1 MSVNA
6 AVCFT
11 HMLITA
17 DHYCY
22 SRHIVVRDMQTDI
35 SYSLILLCHEYSL
48 TDIPYRSNTT
58 VFAADGWMS
67 LSVLLYFIFWCVYAC
82 ECRRYMLCVHQY
94 ISVLLFTLASR
105 SLDGRLQ
112 VSQKKGLPHVIY
124 CCLWRWP
131 DLNNHHELQAVDN
144 CEYAFGLKKENV
156 CINPYHYIRVE
167 APGKHHVNSC
177 ILIDIVFT
185 IFHVCCYNFPT
196 KCLVHILLAR
206 WHSDCTKLVIW

>member
-1 MSVNA
+1 MLVSVG
-6 AVCFT
+6 VTC
-11 HMLITA
+11 
-17 DHYCY
+17 
-22 SRHIVVRDMQTDI
+22 
-35 SYSLILLCHEYSL
+35 
-48 TDIPYRSNTT
+48 
-58 VFAADGWMS
+58 
-67 LSVLLYFIFWCVYAC
+67 CV
-82 ECRRYMLCVHQY
+82 Y

-206 WHSDCTKLVIW
+206 